1 MNHKIRQVHSFNVK
15 WNQIYAATT
24 NVDPDGLQNR
34 KPILKKNKTK
44 STFFFVGPNW
54 LLSMD
59 GHDKLIGYQNST
71 FQLTVMGAWSESKM
85 IVYTGF
91 NI

>member
-1 MNHKIRQVHSFNVK
+1 MDYKIENPYSK
-15 WNQIYAATT
+15 K
-24 NVDPDGLQNR
+24 R
-34 KPILKKNKTK
+34 KRRVY
-44 STFFFVGPNW
+44 FFFVGPNW
-54 LLSMD
+54 LLSIE